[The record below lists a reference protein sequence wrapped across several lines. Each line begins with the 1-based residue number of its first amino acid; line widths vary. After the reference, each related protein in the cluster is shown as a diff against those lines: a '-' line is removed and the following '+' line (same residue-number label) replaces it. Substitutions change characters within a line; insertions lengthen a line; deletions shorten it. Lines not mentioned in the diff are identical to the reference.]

1 MIKIEIWASGSG
13 TNAEK
18 LVEYFRNHPK
28 INIQRIVSNIP
39 NAGVLERA
47 KRLNIEHEA
56 IDSSAMRD
64 GSYLKQ
70 LIDNQIDYIV
80 LAGYLS
86 LVPASI
92 VKHFEN
98 KIFNIHPALL
108 PKYGGKGM
116 YGNNVHRAVLAARET
131 ISGVSIHLVNEEFD
145 KGRLLAQFTVAID
158 KGDSIDSLLPRI
170 HRLEHKY
177 YALVIEDY
185 ILNQ

>member
-13 TNAEK
+13 SNAEK

-28 INIQRIVSNIP
+28 IQVQRIVSNIP
-39 NAGVLERA
+39 NAGVLDRA
-47 KRLNIEHEA
+47 KRLNIEHE
-56 IDSSAMRD
+56 SVNSTSMKD
-64 GSYLKQ
+64 GSYLKR

-86 LVPASI
+86 LVPLNI

-98 KIFNIHPALL
+98 RIFNIHPSLL

-116 YGNNVHRAVLAARET
+116 YGIHVHRAVLEARET
-131 ISGVSIHLVNEEFD
+131 LSGISIHLVNEEFD

-158 KGDSIDSLLPRI
+158 KSDSIESLLPRI